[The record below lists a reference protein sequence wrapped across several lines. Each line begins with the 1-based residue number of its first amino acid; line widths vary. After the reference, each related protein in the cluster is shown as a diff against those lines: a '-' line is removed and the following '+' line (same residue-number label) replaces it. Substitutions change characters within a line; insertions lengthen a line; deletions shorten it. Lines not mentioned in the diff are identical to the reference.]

1 MRLTLA
7 GLVAAWLF
15 ACGGE
20 PRPAPATTP
29 RQPAAPTAPAAAAP
43 SASAAQAA
51 PDPAANAAWSEASFD
66 ARLLAAIRS
75 RFPQATVTALEA
87 DRYRIAAAPPG
98 ASVDIEFAKA
108 HGSCRSNWASCQ
120 AAVDWTLRA
129 VAEAMQPPPITAAQL
144 RAVLRANSKVAM
156 YRTQGELV
164 VRPFSGDAQWLLVAD
179 LPTTIRLRVNP
190 VELGMT
196 VDQAWRTASDNMRK
210 PPEALI
216 SGATDAAVVYHDVY
230 APSSLLDPAALE
242 QAVRIRF
249 PRRTGAL
256 LAVCPDETVVL
267 YTLGDRAD
275 AAELRAAA
283 AHLASQMQQP
293 VLTQVMEWSHGAWQ
307 PVL

>member
-1 MRLTLA
+1 MRFTLA

-29 RQPAAPTAPAAAAP
+29 RQPAAP

-51 PDPAANAAWSEASFD
+51 PDPAANAAWSEPSFD
-66 ARLLAAIRS
+66 ARVLAAIRS

-98 ASVDIEFAKA
+98 PSLDVEFVKA
-108 HGSCRSNWASCQ
+108 HGSCRGDWASCQ
-120 AAVDWTLRA
+120 AAVDWTLQA
-129 VAEAMQPPPITAAQL
+129 VAEAMQPPPTTAAQL
-144 RAVLRANSKVAM
+144 RAILRASSKVSV

-179 LPTTIRLRVNP
+179 LPTTIRFRVKP
-190 VELGMT
+190 AELGMT
-196 VDQAWRTASDNMRK
+196 VDQAWRTAIDNMRK

-283 AHLASQMQQP
+283 VHLASQTPQP
-293 VLTQVMEWSHGAWQ
+293 MSTQVMEWSHGAWQ
-307 PVL
+307 PVP

>member
-7 GLVAAWLF
+7 GLVAAGWF

-20 PRPAPATTP
+20 PRPAPARAP
-29 RQPAAPTAPAAAAP
+29 RPP
-43 SASAAQAA
+43 AA
-51 PDPAANAAWSEASFD
+51 PDPAASAAWSEASFD

-75 RFPQATVTALEA
+75 RFSQAVVTALEA

-98 ASVDIEFAKA
+98 PSLDVEFAKA
-108 HGSCRSNWASCQ
+108 HGKCRSDWASCQ
-120 AAVDWTLRA
+120 AAVDWTLQA
-129 VAEAMQPPPITAAQL
+129 VAETLQPPPITAAQL
-144 RAVLRANSKVAM
+144 RVVLRANSKLAT
-156 YRTQGELV
+156 YRTQGELT

-179 LPTTIRLRVNP
+179 LPATIRLRVNP
-190 VELGMT
+190 AELGMT
-196 VDQAWRTASDNMRK
+196 VDQAWRTAIDNMRK

-216 SGATDAAVVYHDVY
+216 SGETEPAVVYHDVY

-267 YTLGDRAD
+267 YTLGDRAA
-275 AAELRAAA
+275 AAELHAAA
-283 AHLASQMQQP
+283 VHLASQTQQP
-293 VLTQVMEWSHGAWQ
+293 MSTQVMEWSHGAWQ